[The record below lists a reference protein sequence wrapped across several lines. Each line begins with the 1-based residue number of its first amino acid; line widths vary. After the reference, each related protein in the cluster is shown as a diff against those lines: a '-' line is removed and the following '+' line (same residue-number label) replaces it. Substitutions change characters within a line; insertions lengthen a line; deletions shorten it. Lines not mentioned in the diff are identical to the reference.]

1 MTLVV
6 TACLWLI
13 GLSAQ
18 VWHQAAVEHVI
29 CPAHGEVVEIGEY
42 TEHDHADEAGWRA
55 AALDVGDHADDCT
68 LSGAS
73 PLLGGLRGP
82 TLALCPSFEAP
93 LPAVSALAPPRA
105 PPIGY
110 APKTSPP
117 RSS

>member
-6 TACLWLI
+6 AACLWLI
-13 GLSAQ
+13 GLGAQ

-29 CPAHGEVVEIGEY
+29 CPDHGEIVEIGEY

-55 AALDVGDHADDCT
+55 AALDAGDHADDCT

-73 PLLGGLRGP
+73 PLLGGLSGP
-82 TLALCPSFEAP
+82 TLALQPTLEAR
-93 LPAVSALAPPRA
+93 LPVLSAHASPRA

-117 RSS
+117 LKS